1 MDFKFRWNMFM
12 TSFLPLWISIF
23 IADLFEIFTSLK
35 EVWNDK
41 ESFFNNLSEVA
52 KVNKVSLGVI
62 IAVSI
67 LMISSFISINRF
79 IKYHQGAKQK
89 PKAKIVEV
97 KRANKLTSEFL
108 LAYILPMIAFDFT
121 ELKSVILFLIYY
133 GMLAYLCI
141 RNNNVYTNI
150 LLEFKKYKMY
160 TCTLETKKMG
170 KNATYDDCLVISKND
185 LITQKDND
193 IEYWDFDNYIY
204 IDLR

>member
-12 TSFLPLWISIF
+12 TSFLPLWISII
-23 IADLFEIFTSLK
+23 IADVWEICVSID
-35 EVWNDK
+35 EVL
-41 ESFFNNLSEVA
+41 NNKADVISNLMGLA
-52 KVNKVSLGVI
+52 KTNTVSICVI
-62 IAVSI
+62 IVVLTLMVFSI
-67 LMISSFISINRF
+67 ININSF
-79 IKYHQGAKQK
+79 IKYQKGAENL

-121 ELKSVILFLIYY
+121 ELKSVVLFLIYY

-150 LLEFKKYKMY
+150 LLEFKNYKMY
-160 TCTLETKKMG
+160 TCKIECEKMG
-170 KNATYDDCLVISKND
+170 EKVTYDDCLVISKND
-185 LITQKDND
+185 LITHKDND

-204 IDLR
+204 IDLG